1 MVSEL
6 LEYQLVESHLLDL
19 GALQVGRRL
28 GEGSQLKER
37 HLLVG
42 ERNVILCKFSYVMFN
57 FFVGVKIAT
66 SLKLTEIKCS
76 FSGDDSTQ

>member
-6 LEYQLVESHLLDL
+6 KHQFLESHLLDL
-19 GALQVGRRL
+19 GALQVGGRL

-37 HLLVG
+37 HLVVG

-66 SLKLTEIKCS
+66 SLKLTEIRCS
-76 FSGDDSTQ
+76 FSGDDSKQ